1 MKIANSDEGV
11 RERLIIAGIKEIE
24 LHGLTDFSLRRVASA
39 CEVSCAA
46 PYRHYKNKAELV
58 LAIIAYINSRW
69 DMMSEQIEKTF
80 EGDTARQLVEVCTA
94 NVRFLIANPNYLSI
108 MLPVQ
113 SGMTEEQQTERGKI
127 WSRIKTIEEKYADEK
142 NFDAER
148 REELAFLLQTLIYG
162 TVMLLEG
169 LSAAECEQKIFIMR
183 KELGRIVADNRM
195 DL

>member
-1 MKIANSDEGV
+1 MKIANSDEGI

-46 PYRHYKNKAELV
+46 PYRHYKNKDELV

-80 EGDTARQLVEVCTA
+80 EGDTARQLIEVCTA

-113 SGMTEEQQTERGKI
+113 SGMTEEQQSERARI
-127 WSRIKTIEEKYADEK
+127 WARIKNLAEKYAT
-142 NFDAER
+142 ER
-148 REELAFLLQTLIYG
+148 NATDDGRAELAFLLQTLIYG

-169 LSAAECEQKIFIMR
+169 LSAAECEQKIIIMR
-183 KELGRIVADNRM
+183 KELERSVGGI
-195 DL
+195 

>member
-46 PYRHYKNKAELV
+46 PYRHYKNKDELV

>member
-1 MKIANSDEGV
+1 MKIANSDEGI

-46 PYRHYKNKAELV
+46 PYRHYKNKDELV

-80 EGDTARQLVEVCTA
+80 EGDTARQLIEVCTA

-113 SGMTEEQQTERGKI
+113 SGMTEEQQSERARI
-127 WSRIKTIEEKYADEK
+127 WARIKNLAEKYAT
-142 NFDAER
+142 ER
-148 REELAFLLQTLIYG
+148 NATDDGRAELAFLLQTLIYG

-169 LSAAECEQKIFIMR
+169 LSAAECEQKIIIMR
-183 KELGRIVADNRM
+183 KELERIVGGI
-195 DL
+195 